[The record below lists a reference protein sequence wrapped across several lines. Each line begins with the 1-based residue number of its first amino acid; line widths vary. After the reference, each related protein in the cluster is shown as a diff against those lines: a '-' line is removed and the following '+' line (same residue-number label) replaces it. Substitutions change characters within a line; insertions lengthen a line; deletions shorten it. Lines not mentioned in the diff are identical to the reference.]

1 MSIPSDDKPRSLPE
15 ERASESDLPG
25 TEQAASGNAPKGD
38 ETDVVRSWSIERRD
52 ECLADHPVVKRR
64 YTIPTPMVVHAHEES
79 RDRVW
84 TRRTGIVFYGEPR
97 VGKTTCARSVMYLL
111 REEFESIYITM
122 ASCRRSKTPREGLM
136 SRLILE
142 GSDHI
147 LAARSKPDD
156 LFQTV
161 ISDLLT
167 NVSHLGG
174 DQFVL
179 ILDEVNLCNEL
190 DLTEL
195 LQIHNKLEMK
205 GVKMTTISFGQST
218 VLNLIS
224 SLRISEEF
232 QIIARFFRK
241 PVPFL
246 CCNSEETLAAVL
258 QSLDEQTEWPEGS
271 GCSYTN
277 FFFPKAFRA
286 GFRLHQYANPIWN
299 ALVTAS
305 PSRTWGFTM
314 ESITLTVNGIY
325 IGKRGFDSAGM
336 VLSPEDIDNALS
348 SADI

>member
-1 MSIPSDDKPRSLPE
+1 MSIPSDDKPRLLSE
-15 ERASESDLPG
+15 ERASESDMSG
-25 TEQAASGNAPKGD
+25 TEQAAPGD
-38 ETDVVRSWSIERRD
+38 VLKSDEVDPVRSWSVERRD
-52 ECLADHPVVKRR
+52 EFLPDHPVVKRR
-64 YTIPTPMVVHAHEES
+64 YTVPTPMLIHAHEES

-97 VGKTTCARSVMYLL
+97 VGKTTCARSVMYFL

-122 ASCRRSKTPREGLM
+122 ASCRRSKNPREGLM

-161 ISDLLT
+161 ISDILT
-167 NVSHLGG
+167 NVSNLGG

-179 ILDEVNLCNEL
+179 ILDEVNLCNES

-205 GVKMTTISFGQST
+205 GVTMTTISFGQST

-232 QIIARFFRK
+232 QIVARFFRK
-241 PVPFL
+241 PIPFL
-246 CCNSEETLAAVL
+246 SCNSEQTLAAVL
-258 QSLDEQTEWPEGS
+258 QCLDEETEWPEGS

-286 GFRLHQYANPIWN
+286 GFRLYQYANPIWN
-299 ALVTAS
+299 ALVNAS
-305 PSRTWGFTM
+305 PRRTWGFTM

-325 IGKRGFDSAGM
+325 IGKSSSDSAGM
-336 VLSPEDIDNALS
+336 VLSSEDIDNALS